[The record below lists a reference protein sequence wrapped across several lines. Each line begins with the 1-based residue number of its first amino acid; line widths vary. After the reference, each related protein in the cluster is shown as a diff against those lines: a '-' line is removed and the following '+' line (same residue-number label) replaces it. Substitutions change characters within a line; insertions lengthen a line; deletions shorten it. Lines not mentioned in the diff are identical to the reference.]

1 MHLKRFINLFFR
13 SKRNIIFR
21 GFKRFNCVRGRLR
34 MLKRCRYGWIT
45 DPQIHTCNLRA
56 KTRELRTEKLY
67 IDQRTHGNV
76 LRWLADYRGDGVLHV
91 LDEAR
96 SRWTGREQR
105 WDSRKS

>member
-67 IDQRTHGNV
+67 IDQRTSGNV
-76 LRWLADYRGDGVLHV
+76 QQPPHLLGEKRAAEG
-91 LDEAR
+91 
-96 SRWTGREQR
+96 GREGC
-105 WDSRKS
+105 KAPL